1 MEEDTRKITR
11 GERNNNPLNIKYSEK
26 NRWVGKK
33 YSNKNDPVFEEFKTM
48 AYGLRAAI
56 KLISNYCMRENGST
70 PAAIIRRWA
79 PSNADGNHT
88 ENYIDYV
95 ENRMQQLLVTVWKH
109 ALSYDPKIRISYKD
123 YDVMHALITAM
134 SEFESRY
141 TPLDFDFKAAW
152 IMIYGRG
159 V

>member
-1 MEEDTRKITR
+1 
-11 GERNNNPLNIKYSEK
+11 
-26 NRWVGKK
+26 
-33 YSNKNDPVFEEFKTM
+33 M

-79 PSNADGNHT
+79 PANADGNHT

-109 ALSYDPKIRISYKD
+109 ALSYDPKTRISYKN

>member
-1 MEEDTRKITR
+1 MEEDTRIITR

-26 NRWVGKK
+26 NKWVGKK
-33 YSNKNDPVFEEFKTM
+33 YANKTDMVFEEFKTM
-48 AYGLRAAI
+48 THGLRAAI

-79 PSNADGNHT
+79 PSNADGNNT
-88 ENYIDYV
+88 KEYIAYV
-95 ENRMQQLLVTVWKH
+95 EMRMKQLLVEEWKY
-109 ALSYDPKIRISYKD
+109 ALEYDPSRRISCKN

>member
-1 MEEDTRKITR
+1 MIEEEPMTR

-26 NRWVGKK
+26 NKWVGKK
-33 YSNKNDPVFEEFKTM
+33 YTQKQDKVFEEFKTM
-48 AYGLRAAI
+48 AFGIRAAL

-88 ENYIDYV
+88 KEYIAYV
-95 ENRMQQLLVTVWKH
+95 EKRMKQLLVEEWKY
-109 ALSYDPKIRISYKD
+109 ALEYDPKRRISHNNK
-123 YDVMHALITAM
+123 DVMHALIVAM

-141 TPLDFDFKAAW
+141 TPKDYEFKEAW
-152 IMIYGRG
+152 IQLHGRF
-159 V
+159 